1 MKRYL
6 QIFNKQNLN
15 KIKID
20 VIPTKKC
27 INKKKQVPRKNMKL
41 PTQGLNLY
49 IIGTYINIGLF
60 YGMNDLSNRKT
71 ATRKKLF
78 SVVLEC

>member
-1 MKRYL
+1 MKRNL

-49 IIGTYINIGLF
+49 I
-60 YGMNDLSNRKT
+60 
-71 ATRKKLF
+71 
-78 SVVLEC
+78 

>member
-1 MKRYL
+1 MKRNL

-27 INKKKQVPRKNMKL
+27 INKKSKCLEKTWNSQHKVL
-41 PTQGLNLY
+41 
-49 IIGTYINIGLF
+49 TYIFSEFGLF

-78 SVVLEC
+78 SVALEC